1 MGLTPEALA
10 AWVTASC
17 QAQGVPVKVTD
28 PGTVDRVRV
37 LLSGVPT
44 ESHAHAR
51 SARGGSVG
59 ERLQTPARID
69 PGRVERPGTH
79 GARLDGR
86 VVENSAHDGS
96 LPVEVQIGPLTA

>member
-10 AWVTASC
+10 EWVIASC

-28 PGTVDRVRV
+28 PRTVDQVRV
-37 LLSGVPT
+37 LLSDVPT

-69 PGRVERPGTH
+69 PGRVQRRGTP
-79 GARLDGR
+79 GARLDDR
-86 VVENSAHDGS
+86 VVENSTHDGG
-96 LPVEVQIGPLTA
+96 LPGQVQLGPLTA

>member
-51 SARGGSVG
+51 SARGDSVG
-59 ERLQTPARID
+59 ERHRRQRGSTLAGSSVRAPS
-69 PGRVERPGTH
+69 
-79 GARLDGR
+79 ARLDGR

-96 LPVEVQIGPLTA
+96 LPVEVQVAH